1 MTRHLDLK
9 NTTQP
14 FGRTTALW
22 RPTKDRRK
30 ITKKIAEIF
39 EFRPGENWF
48 VLVLLLV
55 WSSERL
61 NFLQLKFFSLSETN
75 RAFMLQLPSLDGC
88 CKIWQPIWAR
98 VSLEAPD
105 CAKFGK
111 CHQLLIDPNFY
122 GCENHYCLSPGTVL
136 AKYFSFEG
144 LSLVHLINDNKANG
158 ACPDPFRTW
167 HLRNNLNEFLKSI

>member
-14 FGRTTALW
+14 FGCTTALW
-22 RPTKDRRK
+22 RPTKDRPRGK
-30 ITKKIAEIF
+30 LVRFSFVACMIIRAAEFSAI
-39 EFRPGENWF
+39 EI
-48 VLVLLLV
+48 
-55 WSSERL
+55 
-61 NFLQLKFFSLSETN
+61 FSLSETN

-122 GCENHYCLSPGTVL
+122 GCENHCCLSPGTVL

>member
-1 MTRHLDLK
+1 MIIR
-9 NTTQP
+9 
-14 FGRTTALW
+14 A
-22 RPTKDRRK
+22 
-30 ITKKIAEIF
+30 AEFSAI
-39 EFRPGENWF
+39 EI
-48 VLVLLLV
+48 
-55 WSSERL
+55 
-61 NFLQLKFFSLSETN
+61 FSLSETN

-111 CHQLLIDPNFY
+111 CHQLLIDPNFPM
-122 GCENHYCLSPGTVL
+122 SPGTVL

>member
-39 EFRPGENWF
+39 EFRRGENWF

-61 NFLQLKFFSLSETN
+61 NFLQLKFFLYRKQTELSCYNYLAWMAVVRFDNLSEHVYLWKHLTVQSLAN
-75 RAFMLQLPSLDGC
+75 VINFWLIPIFMDV
-88 CKIWQPIWAR
+88 KIIA
-98 VSLEAPD
+98 V
-105 CAKFGK
+105 
-111 CHQLLIDPNFY
+111 CHQVRFWQNIF
-122 GCENHYCLSPGTVL
+122 
-136 AKYFSFEG
+136 
-144 LSLVHLINDNKANG
+144 HLKV
-158 ACPDPFRTW
+158 
-167 HLRNNLNEFLKSI
+167 